1 MYRKTISILAILLGG
16 VLMLGSCNQKG
27 KNSLEETLQKEQV
40 QYKKGLS
47 ILRKNCMSCHAPKE
61 KGALVIAPGFPA
73 IKEAYLKSDMMIVDF
88 IKSMTAFMLRPS
100 VESAR
105 MPEAV
110 ERYGLM
116 PNLGMLKQQ
125 YDNVATYLLFADLDH
140 PNWYEDFLLEST
152 AQESEIDGDFV
163 NYLQKGMDIAVA
175 TKAVL
180 GKNLLS
186 AIKTKGTAEALSF
199 CNERAVVLTDSMS
212 LEHNTRVKRVSDKNR
227 NAINAAN
234 EMELAYIKHAHDVLA
249 SGGNIEPHVQ
259 ELEGKMII
267 YYPILTN
274 AMCLQCHGKPEEDIK
289 PSTLSKLHMLYPQD
303 KGVGYEE
310 NELRGIWVVEME
322 P

>member
-1 MYRKTISILAILLGG
+1 LG
-16 VLMLGSCNQKG
+16 K
-27 KNSLEETLQKEQV
+27 
-40 QYKKGLS
+40 
-47 ILRKNCMSCHAPKE
+47 
-61 KGALVIAPGFPA
+61 
-73 IKEAYLKSDMMIVDF
+73 
-88 IKSMTAFMLRPS
+88 PS
-100 VESAR
+100 
-105 MPEAV
+105 
-110 ERYGLM
+110 
-116 PNLGMLKQQ
+116 
-125 YDNVATYLLFADLDH
+125 
-140 PNWYEDFLLEST
+140 
-152 AQESEIDGDFV
+152 
-163 NYLQKGMDIAVA
+163 

-259 ELEGKMII
+259 ELEGKMIV